1 MSSLENALI
10 SARVI
15 FGVTLNTSSAVLLK
29 SFRFGK
35 GLLAST
41 LYRNVGVIYWR

>member
-1 MSSLENALI
+1 MSSLENDLI
-10 SARVI
+10 TPLLL
-15 FGVTLNTSSAVLLK
+15 FGMTLKTSSAVLLK

-41 LYRNVGVIYWR
+41 LYRNVGVIYWG